1 MKYRL
6 LVSLSKRGTSRRF
19 GRVLRIALAW
29 ALSLAVVVP
38 MSAWA
43 QTFKSL
49 YSFTGV
55 NDGGLPEGSLIFDGE
70 GNLYGTALYTANGTG
85 NGTVYK
91 LSGTGRLT
99 VLYTFPGEGGNGANG
114 ARPYAGL
121 VRDTK
126 GNFYGTTYS
135 GGRSGY
141 GVVFRLSDTGKET
154 VLHTFT
160 GPPNDGAAPFND
172 TLLPG
177 PSGAFYG
184 TASEGGSGECR
195 GGLPLCG
202 VVFAVDSAGKETIV
216 HNFQGGPE
224 DGLQPWGNMV
234 RDAQGN
240 IYGTTDGGGS
250 YPGLTCEGL
259 LVFNCGTVFKLS
271 PNSDGSWTESTFYN
285 FTGGSDGWLPISLAI
300 DTQGNLYGAATGG
313 GSGSGILYKL
323 DTDGKLTVLHA
334 FTGGND
340 GDLPNDVLLDAAGNL
355 YGTAAKGGPSGFG
368 VVFKLDAAGK
378 FTVLHGFRETDGKL
392 PGNSLSFAKN
402 GTLYGTTQLGGTSGW
417 GTVFKIKP

>member
-1 MKYRL
+1 MVSTAKRRI
-6 LVSLSKRGTSRRF
+6 LVRFRRAP
-19 GRVLRIALAW
+19 GIALSV
-29 ALSLAVVVP
+29 ALLLAIIVP
-38 MSAWA
+38 ISAWA
-43 QTFKSL
+43 QTFKSV
-49 YSFTGV
+49 YSFTGIK
-55 NDGGLPEGSLIFDGE
+55 DGGLPEGPLIWDGN
-70 GNLYGTALYTANGTG
+70 GNLYGTAFWSSNGYG

-91 LSGTGRLT
+91 LDKTGKLT
-99 VLYTFPGEGGNGANG
+99 VLYAFPGEGGNGVNG
-114 ARPYAGL
+114 ANPTAG
-121 VRDTK
+121 VVSDAK
-126 GNFYGTTYS
+126 GNLYGVTQD
-135 GGRSGY
+135 GGASGY
-141 GVVFRLSDTGKET
+141 GVVFEVSPAGEET
-154 VLHTFT
+154 VLHTFA
-160 GPPNDGAAPFND
+160 GPPNDGAAPFNPP
-172 TLLPG
+172 LLPG
-177 PSGAFYG
+177 PSGTFYG
-184 TASEGGSGECR
+184 TTAEGGSGECR

-234 RDAQGN
+234 QDAQGN

-250 YPGLTCEGL
+250 YPGLTCGGL

-271 PNSDGSWTESTFYN
+271 PNSDGSWTESIFYS

-340 GDLPNDVLLDAAGNL
+340 GELPNDVLLDTTGNL
-355 YGTAAKGGPSGFG
+355 YGTAGKGGPFGYG

-378 FTVLHGFRETDGKL
+378 FTVLHGFKETDGKL

>member
-29 ALSLAVVVP
+29 ALLLAVVVP
-38 MSAWA
+38 ISAWA
-43 QTFKSL
+43 QTFKSV
-49 YSFTGV
+49 YSFSGG
-55 NDGGLPEGSLIFDGE
+55 NDGGIPRGPLIRDE
-70 GNLYGTALYTANGTG
+70 QGNLYGEAATSANGYG
-85 NGTVYK
+85 NGTVFK
-91 LSGTGRLT
+91 LSEDGKLT
-99 VLYTFPGEGGNGANG
+99 VLYAFPGEGNNGTYGANPQG
-114 ARPYAGL
+114 SL
-121 VRDTK
+121 VRDVK
-126 GNFYGTTYS
+126 GNFYSTTYS
-135 GGRSGY
+135 GGQSGY
-141 GVVFRLSDTGKET
+141 GVVFKLAPSGKET
-154 VLHTFT
+154 VLHYFT
-160 GPPNDGAAPFND
+160 GPPNDGVAPWD
-172 TLLPG
+172 VTLLPG
-177 PSGAFYG
+177 PSGVFYG

-195 GGLPLCG
+195 EGNPLCG
-202 VVFAVDSAGKETIV
+202 VVFAIDSAGKETIV

-234 RDAQGN
+234 QDAQGN

-250 YPGLTCEGL
+250 YPGLTCGGL

-271 PNSDGSWTESTFYN
+271 PNSDGSWTESIFYS

-340 GDLPNDVLLDAAGNL
+340 GELPNDVLLDTTGNL
-355 YGTAAKGGPSGFG
+355 YGTAGKGGPFGYG

-378 FTVLHGFRETDGKL
+378 FTVLHGFKETDGKL